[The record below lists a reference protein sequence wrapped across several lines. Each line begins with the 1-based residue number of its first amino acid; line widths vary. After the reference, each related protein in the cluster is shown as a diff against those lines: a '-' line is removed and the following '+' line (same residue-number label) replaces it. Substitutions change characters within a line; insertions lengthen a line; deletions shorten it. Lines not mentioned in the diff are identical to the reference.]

1 MMSSETAPGFDDW
14 RRLLADT
21 VDVAREIGCQP
32 CVAVALSTQVDTEA
46 VDSRDTLDFFGVF
59 PDGEFAPLLALNAAA
74 RDTVR
79 RLAFP
84 DAMHRQLHERELL
97 QLAFPDAMHRQLHE
111 RELLQ
116 NARRENRRVR
126 GDIQPDFEFYDPAGL
141 AAWAALLLPALE
153 ARLDQALAAAGAPP
167 A

>member
-1 MMSSETAPGFDDW
+1 MSSETAPGFDDW

-79 RLAFP
+79 RLA
-84 DAMHRQLHERELL
+84 L
-97 QLAFPDAMHRQLHE
+97 PDAMHRQLHE